1 MKTEGKH
8 SRGEAEKPKKNKKMP
23 VGRMILLDLTVI
35 AVGLCAFAF
44 VHLVLPRRQAAV
56 PVLLAPTP
64 QPTVETTAVPAAQ
77 ETDEQ
82 TATAAPEETVALPE
96 ETPEPVRV
104 YSGMWGEKFA
114 DKFTEGEVIRTENS
128 YQSENVNVSLERF
141 EEDGVIYYV
150 ADIYISDLKYLHS
163 GFANGAYNGGFQ
175 MLGDMA
181 HEAGAI
187 VALSG
192 DHYGG
197 RYEGIVV
204 RDGVLYRDTRFA
216 DVCVLLND
224 GTMVT
229 LENDELDLD
238 DLKAAA
244 PYQVWSFGPELLDE
258 EGKAMTRFNSMVLPN
273 NPRAA
278 IGYVEPGHYYFVEVE
293 GSRTGAWSGSRGMKM
308 EELSRLFESLGCA
321 SAYNLDGGSSAG
333 LAWMGELKSYPYGRS
348 IPDMIYIVDDVPLE
362 QTEGD

>member
-1 MKTEGKH
+1 MKPEGKH
-8 SRGEAEKPKKNKKMP
+8 SISNSGEKQKKKMP
-23 VGRMILLDLTVI
+23 VGKMILLDLLVI
-35 AVGLCAFAF
+35 AVGLCAFAWIHI
-44 VHLVLPRRQAAV
+44 VMPRRQTAV
-56 PVLLAPTP
+56 PVILAPSP
-64 QPTVETTAVPAAQ
+64 QPTAA
-77 ETDEQ
+77 
-82 TATAAPEETVALPE
+82 ATAAPAEEPAGEAPE
-96 ETPEPVRV
+96 EGQVEEAPAETPEPVRV

-114 DKFTEGEVIRTENS
+114 DKFTEGEVIRTDNS
-128 YQSENVNVSLERF
+128 YQSENVNVTLERF

-181 HEAGAI
+181 REAGAI

-197 RYEGIVV
+197 RYEGIVI

-216 DVCVLLND
+216 DVCVLLSD
-224 GTMVT
+224 GTMLT

-238 DLKAAA
+238 DLKNAA

-308 EELSRLFESLGCA
+308 EELSRLFESLGCT

-348 IPDMIYIVDDVPLE
+348 IPDMIYIIDDVPLE